1 METNKEKSLKLLNS
15 NLKEMELY
23 NYIEL
28 LNYYQ
33 GICKGI
39 IYNMLYISML
49 DMKEYNKLNTKIN
62 SSFELNYK
70 RIKQLKNE

>member
-15 NLKEMELY
+15 NLKEMESY

-39 IYNMLYISML
+39 IYNMLYI
-49 DMKEYNKLNTKIN
+49 DMINQEEYNKFNTQIN
-62 SSFELNYK
+62 NSFELNYK
-70 RIKQLKNE
+70 RIKQLI